1 MEEPPFGRFHAVRIF
16 AVGKITGIAGMQS
29 HSLICME
36 NFTLHAD
43 ILLKKRAFFN
53 NHKKIKAGGKRCQ
66 DI

>member
-1 MEEPPFGRFHAVRIF
+1 MLCGFLLSGKLLTMVVRRAI
-16 AVGKITGIAGMQS
+16 V
-29 HSLICME
+29 LICME
-36 NFTLHAD
+36 NFTFHADIAD